1 MLKRFKLITAT
12 ALVTSAIVLA
22 SVILVNQHMNKQQ
35 EPEISEEKLD
45 QSVINQQVFEERI
58 RLTTLDIETINKRIR
73 EVSDLVLI
81 EETGNATIDYSKFAD
96 KWNSWLTTSQIVIM
110 ADYKVLVAIPTE
122 SFVVS
127 IKDEQTVL
135 VEYAEKDIYINAVQL
150 SNKAM
155 YTERDLFAMGF
166 SDDEKIV
173 LEEQIVEG
181 VKNQVNISAHYS
193 HYENIITKY
202 FEAIVNPLGFDV
214 EVKPY

>member
-1 MLKRFKLITAT
+1 
-12 ALVTSAIVLA
+12 
-22 SVILVNQHMNKQQ
+22 
-35 EPEISEEKLD
+35 
-45 QSVINQQVFEERI
+45 
-58 RLTTLDIETINKRIR
+58 
-73 EVSDLVLI
+73 
-81 EETGNATIDYSKFAD
+81 
-96 KWNSWLTTSQIVIM
+96 M

-135 VEYAEKDIYINAVQL
+135 VEYDQKDIYINAVQL

-181 VKNQVNISAHYS
+181 VKEQVNVPAHYS
-193 HYENIITKY
+193 RYENIISKY

-214 EVKPY
+214 VVKPY